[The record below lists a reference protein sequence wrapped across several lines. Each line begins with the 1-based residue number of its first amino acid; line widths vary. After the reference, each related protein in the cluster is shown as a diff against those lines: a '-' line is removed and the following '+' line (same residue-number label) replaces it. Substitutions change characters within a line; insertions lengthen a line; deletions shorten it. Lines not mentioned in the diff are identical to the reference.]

1 MKLEDAVKVLEE
13 YQAWR
18 KGAYTEMLHP
28 KVISEAIEVAIN
40 LLQQLNKTNQNE
52 IRKGN

>member
-13 YQAWR
+13 YQSWR
-18 KGAYTEMLHP
+18 KGNDSEMLHP

-40 LLQQLNKTNQNE
+40 LLKQMNKSNQND
-52 IRKGN
+52 IRKSY